1 MTNTQLRI
9 ISALVLVGIVTVAIA
24 IGKSTAIAMIGFVG
38 LLVVDEVIV
47 NFLDYKRKNIGYLVS
62 NLTYTLG
69 FIYFNYIDTS
79 WHYLKA
85 FNNAGLLLNFLLL
98 FYLFATKHESK
109 SIYKLLRNYSV
120 FLGIVI
126 LIPVFNLSGIMM
138 FKNWISL
145 IIGLIVL
152 NFSVDTAAW
161 FWGKNFGKHKLWPAV
176 SPKKTVEG
184 FIGGILSSVIVT
196 VIYWIIFVGN
206 VNYQLVLSFFTIA
219 CCSQIGDLV
228 QSKLKRQFEIKD
240 SSNLIPGHG
249 GVYDRVDSLL
259 FVVPL
264 YLWVLTNFLG

>member
-1 MTNTQLRI
+1 
-9 ISALVLVGIVTVAIA
+9 
-24 IGKSTAIAMIGFVG
+24 
-38 LLVVDEVIV
+38 
-47 NFLDYKRKNIGYLVS
+47 
-62 NLTYTLG
+62 
-69 FIYFNYIDTS
+69 
-79 WHYLKA
+79 
-85 FNNAGLLLNFLLL
+85 
-98 FYLFATKHESK
+98 
-109 SIYKLLRNYSV
+109 V